1 MKLQELL
8 RRHPGFSPRVLE
20 CSLLAIVGDGSAGKG
35 GPSAGGGVAGADPGG
50 KIAGDSAGAGG
61 AGVAGKVA
69 ATERTKTVL
78 ACLFE
83 ALGQQ
88 RATREVARVFCA
100 MAARTA
106 QAMAD
111 AASAAGE
118 GAGRVAVVLV
128 PAAEAVAPRALLP
141 VLESMPPQSANGVG
155 LAMEV
160 LETGQA
166 AADAL
171 ARAGGAAAARDGRVV
186 VFDAVDASG
195 RCAGGVSIVASVD
208 DDRDLSCCGV
218 GVVMLSIARNTVD
231 VFPP

>member
-1 MKLQELL
+1 M
-8 RRHPGFSPRVLE
+8 LE
-20 CSLLAIVGDGSAGKG
+20 CSLLAIAGEGGAAGKG
-35 GPSAGGGVAGADPGG
+35 GPNAGGAGGAGADFPGSGRDPGG
-50 KIAGDSAGAGG
+50 KIAGGDSVGPGGAGG
-61 AGVAGKVA
+61 GAGKVA

-100 MAARTA
+100 LSARTA
-106 QAMAD
+106 QAMSE
-111 AASAAGE
+111 AAAAAAAAAAVAAGG
-118 GAGRVAVVLV
+118 GAERVVVAVAVVP

-171 ARAGGAAAARDGRVV
+171 GRVGGGGAGAGGGRVV
-186 VFDAVDASG
+186 VFGSVDASG
-195 RCAGGVSIVASVD
+195 RCVCV
-208 DDRDLSCCGV
+208 
-218 GVVMLSIARNTVD
+218 
-231 VFPP
+231 